1 MSSGEEIPP
10 RDPSAADGLPERAA
24 RFTIFRGEGAL
35 PPELTGAVVALGNFD
50 GVHRGHRALLDAV
63 RVEAHR
69 TDPPHP
75 AAALTFE
82 PHPRAYFAPD
92 QPMFRLTGP
101 AAKEIAFAHLG
112 LDGMIEQ
119 RFDAS
124 LAGLGP
130 AEFVDGLLKTRLGL
144 SGVVIGHDFHFGRGR
159 SGTPAILAELCARAG
174 LACRIVPAVS
184 IQPGERPI
192 SSSAIRAALGAG
204 AVDEANAL
212 LGYRWF
218 VLGEVRHGEK
228 RGRDLGFPTANLAL
242 DSCGLAHGIYAVRMR
257 LADGTLHDGVASYG
271 RRPTF
276 DDGAPLLE
284 TYLFDFSGDLYGQEV
299 AVEFVG
305 FIRGEERFASAE
317 ALVVR
322 MHVDAAEARGI
333 LAKDRVVSMLDES
346 AVEKADI

>member
-10 RDPSAADGLPERAA
+10 RGPSRADSLPERAA
-24 RFTIFRGEGAL
+24 RFTIFRGEGA
-35 PPELTGAVVALGNFD
+35 PPAELAGAVAALGNFD
-50 GVHRGHRALLDAV
+50 GVHRGHRALVDAV
-63 RVEAHR
+63 REEAR
-69 TDPPHP
+69 RASRARP

-82 PHPRAYFAPD
+82 PHPRAFFAPD

-101 AAKEIAFAHLG
+101 AAKEIVFAHLG
-112 LDGMIEQ
+112 LDGLIEQ

-124 LAGLGP
+124 LATLSP

-159 SGTPAILAELCARAG
+159 SGTPAILADLCAAAG

-184 IQPGERPI
+184 LQPGEGPI

-204 AVDEANAL
+204 AVQEANAL

-218 VLGEVRHGEK
+218 VLGEIRHGEK
-228 RGRDLGFPTANLAL
+228 RGRDLGFPTANVAL

-257 LADGTLHDGVASYG
+257 LGDGTLRDGVASYG

-276 DDGAPLLE
+276 DNGAPLLE
-284 TYLFDFSGDLYGQEV
+284 TYLFDFSCDLYGQEV
-299 AVEFVG
+299 AVEFVD
-305 FIRGEERFASAE
+305 FIRGEERFANAE
-317 ALVVR
+317 VLVAR
-322 MHVDAAEARGI
+322 MHVDAAEARAM
-333 LAKDRVVSMLDES
+333 LAEDRVISML
-346 AVEKADI
+346 A